1 MENTSSDTNREQ
13 QVVSTIETPAA
24 DTASPSQKKG
34 RPTVTRII
42 TNLPEKLPVL
52 PSEIALIVAWWP
64 ALADVLLANDNDD
77 QGPDT
82 TSK

>member
-1 MENTSSDTNREQ
+1 MENKSPDTNREQ
-13 QVVSTIETPAA
+13 QVTGTIETTAA
-24 DTASPSQKKG
+24 DAASPSQKKRG
-34 RPTVTRII
+34 RTVTRII